1 MEDVNSIKKDA
12 FKSLLYLYVFAS
24 RMLSSSLLRNIDNL
38 EQMEVHRSDHKE
50 VKNSLY
56 VIKV

>member
-12 FKSLLYLYVFAS
+12 FKSLLYLYVLAP

-56 VIKV
+56 PIKV